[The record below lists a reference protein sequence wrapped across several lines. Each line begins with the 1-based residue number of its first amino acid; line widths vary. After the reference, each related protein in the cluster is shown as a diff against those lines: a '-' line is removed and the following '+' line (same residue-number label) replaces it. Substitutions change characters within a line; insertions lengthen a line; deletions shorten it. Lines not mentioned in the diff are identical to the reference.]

1 MAEIKKAMIVDDDPN
16 ISELLRLYF
25 DKDGFAV
32 ITCLDGDR
40 AFDTFVQSRPDVV
53 ILDLMLP
60 GKDGY
65 DVLREIRR
73 VSEVPVIMLTARG
86 DTLDKVVGLEL
97 GADDYVQ
104 KPFEPKEL
112 LARVKAVLRRTDGSM
127 EVKQTN
133 SNDESK
139 DAVSHPGLIVD
150 RSRYSV
156 RVNQHEIEMPPKEL
170 ELLFFLASHPNRVFT
185 REQLLENSGASIFTV
200 NQELSTFI
208 LSVFAKN
215 STMRVIILLGRL
227 KLSGVWAISLRPRA
241 EVNTYE
247 ENPFGTFFVCQDYN
261 APVSIDIGCI
271 YYSGC
276 CLLWYSQCNIAAPA
290 G

>member
-133 SNDESK
+133 SNDDSK

-156 RVNQHEIEMPPKEL
+156 RVNLLEIEMPPKEL

-185 REQLLENSGASIFTV
+185 REQLLENIWGFDFYGESRTV
-200 NQELSTFI
+200 DVHIKRIRE
-208 LSVFAKN
+208 
-215 STMRVIILLGRL
+215 
-227 KLSGVWAISLRPRA
+227 KLDDAGDHPAWQIKTVWGVGYKF
-241 EVNTYE
+241 ET
-247 ENPFGTFFVCQDYN
+247 
-261 APVSIDIGCI
+261 
-271 YYSGC
+271 
-276 CLLWYSQCNIAAPA
+276 A